1 MQLNT
6 FVKSIRDKMRMDA
19 GISGDAQRIEQITWL
34 LFLKIYDAKEQEW
47 EILEDDYRS
56 IIPDRFRWS
65 KWAVDNK
72 DGKALTGPDL
82 LKFVNDELFPTLKKL
97 SVDEYTP
104 AKQAVVKSVFQDI
117 NNYMK
122 DGVLLR
128 EVVNIIDSIDFTS
141 FSERHAFNDI
151 YESILKELQSSG
163 DSGEFYTP
171 RAVTDMMVKLVDP
184 KLGESIAD
192 FACGTGGFLTSSL
205 KHLSEQVETS
215 KDRNAYGSSIYG
227 IEKKAFPYLLCITN
241 MILHDVDN
249 PMVIHGNTL
258 EKNVR
263 DYGEEDK
270 FDVVLMNP
278 PYGGSE
284 SESVKINFPQD
295 LRSSETADLFVDVI
309 MYRLKRNGRAAV
321 ILPDG
326 FLFGS
331 DVKKNIKRKL
341 MTEFNLH
348 TVVRLTND
356 VFAPYTSIRTNIL
369 FFDNKGKT
377 EGTWFYRVDMPE
389 GYKHFSKTKPIK
401 LEHLQCVI
409 DWWNNREEIII
420 DEHPKSK
427 YYTFEEIRDGGFNL
441 DLCGFPQE
449 VNEILPPDEVIRNY
463 RQQRSELTSKIDAIL
478 DEIESILEGAKNA

>member
-227 IEKKAFPYLLCITN
+227 IET
-241 MILHDVDN
+241 
-249 PMVIHGNTL
+249 
-258 EKNVR
+258 
-263 DYGEEDK
+263 
-270 FDVVLMNP
+270 
-278 PYGGSE
+278 
-284 SESVKINFPQD
+284 
-295 LRSSETADLFVDVI
+295 
-309 MYRLKRNGRAAV
+309 
-321 ILPDG
+321 
-326 FLFGS
+326 
-331 DVKKNIKRKL
+331 
-341 MTEFNLH
+341 
-348 TVVRLTND
+348 
-356 VFAPYTSIRTNIL
+356 
-369 FFDNKGKT
+369 
-377 EGTWFYRVDMPE
+377 RV
-389 GYKHFSKTKPIK
+389 
-401 LEHLQCVI
+401 
-409 DWWNNREEIII
+409 
-420 DEHPKSK
+420 
-427 YYTFEEIRDGGFNL
+427 
-441 DLCGFPQE
+441 
-449 VNEILPPDEVIRNY
+449 
-463 RQQRSELTSKIDAIL
+463 
-478 DEIESILEGAKNA
+478 